1 MELDKEL
8 NPYTSFPGFGWVE
21 GLARLVSALTSPP
34 LLAIAGIVIATL
46 TVAKSTAWAWSAFIL
61 LLSVILPVL
70 YVSWLL
76 RAGKVTIFHMDV
88 REERKGPLLLVLFNI
103 ILVWAVLIIAG
114 APDVFLM
121 IATAGLVLGA
131 LIYLVTLHWKISGHC
146 AAAGGLTALICTLFG
161 QEAIVL
167 SIIIPIVAWSRVRLR
182 SHTLSQTVAGAI
194 LGGVIFALTFYV
206 VK

>member
-8 NPYTSFPGFGWVE
+8 NPYTLFPGFGWVE

-34 LLAIAGIVIATL
+34 ILAIAGVVIATQ
-46 TVAKSTAWAWSAFIL
+46 TVAKSTAWAWAAFIL
-61 LLSVILPVL
+61 LLSVILPLL

-76 RAGKVTIFHMDV
+76 RAGKVKSFHLDV
-88 REERKGPLLLVLFNI
+88 REERKRPLLFLLFNI
-103 ILVWAVLIIAG
+103 VLVWAVLIIAG
-114 APDVFLM
+114 ASNVFLM

-131 LIYLVTLHWKISGHC
+131 LMYLVTLYWKISGHC
-146 AAAGGLTALICTLFG
+146 AAAGGLTALTCMLFG
-161 QEAIVL
+161 QEAMVL
-167 SIIIPIVAWSRVRLR
+167 SIIIPIVAWSRLRLR

-194 LGGVIFALTFYV
+194 LGDVIFALTFYM